1 MGSMSKKI
9 WRIVLSYVL
18 VAGLWVFFSD
28 RLVIHPGVSPEF
40 AAHWSLIKGLA
51 FVVITGL
58 LLHVLIHRLT
68 AQIWNTAQG
77 WENSERKFR
86 TLLERIRDGI
96 LAVDVQTMR
105 VFLSNQAFSEM
116 LQYAPEELTGMEVTR
131 MHPAELHPM
140 LIERFQRMRQSI
152 IPPRRVLPMLRKD
165 GSMFYVEVTTAL
177 ITLEGRQYTISV
189 FRDMTERL
197 KAQET
202 LQHAK
207 EEAEKAREDAEK
219 AREEAETASLAKDQ
233 FISIISHEL
242 RTPLTPALAMVTAL
256 KETVADQSREDL
268 EIIRRNLELESMLI
282 DDLLDITRITNGKV
296 DLRLERTDLHAAIHH
311 AVGICKTS
319 IEAKGLRYT
328 LQLEAANPYV
338 WGDPPRLQQVFWS
351 LLNNAVKFTPEG
363 GSITIHSFN
372 KGPTVRVEV
381 TDTGIGFEPREL
393 PRLFLPFEQGEQ
405 SKIRRFG
412 GLGLGL
418 SIARTITQLHK
429 GTLSGASDGKDQ
441 GSTFT
446 LELPTTEPLEH
457 LEVPGSGSDEPLSAR
472 ILLVDDHADTLQI
485 LARLLRR
492 WGYQVTSANTVQTAL
507 RLASKAHFDVLISD
521 LALPDGNGCD
531 IMREVKARYGVR
543 GIALSGF
550 GSDADREMS
559 REAGFEEH
567 FVKPISFPPMRAAL
581 ERIAAAA
588 QKGKA

>member
-1 MGSMSKKI
+1 MSKKV

-18 VAGLWVFFSD
+18 VAGLWIFFSD
-28 RLVIHPGVSPEF
+28 RLVMHPGGSPEF
-40 AAHWSLIKGLA
+40 VAHWSLVKGFA
-51 FVVITGL
+51 FVVITAL
-58 LLHVLIHRLT
+58 LLYFLILRLT
-68 AQIWNTAQG
+68 AHIWNTARA
-77 WENSERKFR
+77 WRNSERKFR

-96 LAVDVQTMR
+96 LAVDVETMR
-105 VFLSNQAFSEM
+105 IFMSNPALSEM
-116 LQYAPEELTGMEVTR
+116 LQYSPEELAGMEVMR
-131 MHPAELHPM
+131 MHPPELLPM
-140 LIERFQRMRQSI
+140 LNERFQAMRQGI
-152 IPPRRVLPMLRKD
+152 TPPQRVLPIIRKD
-165 GSMFYVEVTTAL
+165 GSMFYVEVNTAL
-177 ITLEGRQYTISV
+177 IDLDGRRYTISV

-197 KAQET
+197 KAQES

-219 AREEAETASLAKDQ
+219 AREEAETANLAKDQ

-256 KETVADQSREDL
+256 KEMVADQSREDL

-282 DDLLDITRITNGKV
+282 DDLLDITRITNGKI
-296 DLRLERTDLHAAIHH
+296 DLRMERTDLHAAIHH

-319 IEAKGLRYT
+319 IEAKGLQYT

-338 WGDPPRLQQVFWS
+338 WGDPPRLQQIFWG

-363 GSITIHSFN
+363 GAIAIRSFN
-372 KGPTVRVEV
+372 EGPAVKVEV
-381 TDTGIGFEPREL
+381 TDTGIGFDNREL

-418 SIARTITQLHK
+418 SIARTITELHK
-429 GTLSGASDGKDQ
+429 GTLSGSSEGKDL

-446 LELPTTEPLEH
+446 LELPTTEPVEH
-457 LEVPGSGSDEPLSAR
+457 QEAPASATSDPLSAR

-521 LALPDGNGCD
+521 LALPDGSGCD

-559 REAGFEEH
+559 RAAGFEEH